1 MTDIVDLPPAALA
14 DFRALMEDV
23 AATAE
28 AAATAAKNLEPLG
41 VDASVLRSAV
51 DAAKTALEECSLAV
65 HHAMQCLI
73 VRFQDGEI
81 VPHASETSDEPP
93 PTTGIYSPDTA
104 GESSMSESESDE
116 LATDEEEEEED
127 GDDDTDSEAV
137 QDVVPVYG
145 VEAANLNELVV
156 SRIETALGDATKFA
170 EFKQQAMEF
179 GTNRQSAL
187 AFYTYLESI
196 MTEAM
201 VDEFI
206 LDFARLLA
214 NDEQRLSLLRAHG
227 ACLHLRQQQKRHEA
241 KKPKGHI
248 GRKTSLTS
256 SCGTE
261 ADDYFP
267 TELHLSTVNH
277 LMFIIHGIGQ
287 HGDFKEGERKN
298 WDGTPGTMGDNYIFR
313 DLFRALQETHF
324 KEVPIALEMQSIEWH
339 EELHEPTG
347 VDAVFDIICPE
358 GSSGIRQFNKETF
371 MDLLYYLSPQYG
383 QIIVDSVTEQLNSK
397 YKIFL
402 EEHPGWNGKVSIFGH
417 SLGSVITYDILTHSA
432 GEVAKNGV
440 RFKGLDFA
448 VENFFGAG
456 SPVPVMILS
465 RGDLDLTDG
474 KFTPGIKMPN
484 CKHYFN
490 IFHPI
495 DPIAYRVEPLIH
507 PDMHEKPPVQLIPAQ
522 SCKGIGF
529 AKMQEMLE
537 RITPPGF
544 GFQSRIDYVMRRR
557 KREGVIELAY
567 AAGSHS
573 SYWDS
578 EDVVLL
584 CLMQICRPVAEKLRR
599 YMSAQQPL
607 PSMAPR
613 GVVPITPHSPV
624 QLVTTAHVRERS
636 TGYWHTRT
644 LLLDHKRVYVMKTVE
659 HVVCRKRWS
668 LHLTPKTVVEYGDDI
683 FTLRV
688 IPEDAKV
695 SHSFKD
701 VASSF
706 LSSSGNGK
714 LNSIQVLKA
723 ATTDLRDEWLEALQD
738 AIDRLSSSSRR
749 HTSDIAG
756 MDLPQGTTV
765 DYFGAT
771 KTSLLGAKTH
781 KAKTWYEGQGFA
793 TRWFVLHDTTLSC
806 YENCPNLVSFAHFP
820 LARSTIYGYPKRCL
834 FRAVTPSGTSMDFK
848 LKDTTVYEL
857 WRAHMASVEKA
868 RMVVQEDIADKSAL
882 VVSLDTQLHTKHRLG
897 VQTYVVLTDDKG
909 SYAAFEIR
917 IQNGDKAATVL
928 RRYSAFRQL
937 HRELRELFPHEQM
950 PPLPPTRLWAKL
962 DPVYLAAKCNDL
974 NSYLTSIESICTT
987 AAAAAILQAF
997 LDVDSSL

>member
-1 MTDIVDLPPAALA
+1 MTGAVDTPALE
-14 DFRALMEDV
+14 DFRALMEEV
-23 AATAE
+23 ASS
-28 AAATAAKNLEPLG
+28 AAAALCS
-41 VDASVLRSAV
+41 DAVASTK
-51 DAAKTALEECSLAV
+51 DALEECSLAV
-65 HHAMQCLI
+65 AHALQCLV
-73 VRFQDGEI
+73 VRLQSDDMCS
-81 VPHASETSDEPP
+81 PSDDEPSDVASS
-93 PTTGIYSPDTA
+93 PTTGIYPADA
-104 GESSMSESESDE
+104 VAESSLSSESDE
-116 LATDEEEEEED
+116 VTEEDDEGEEDDDDDDETEEED
-127 GDDDTDSEAV
+127 AV
-137 QDVVPVYG
+137 TDVVPVYG

-156 SRIETALGDATKFA
+156 SRMEAALADAAKFA

-187 AFYTYLESI
+187 AFYAYLETI
-196 MTEAM
+196 MTDAL

-214 NDEQRLSLLRAHG
+214 NDEQRLSLLRAHA
-227 ACLHLRQQQKRHEA
+227 ACLHLRHQQKRHEA
-241 KKPKGHI
+241 KKHI
-248 GRKTSLTS
+248 KPPRKTSMAS

-267 TELHLSTVNH
+267 PEVHLSTVNH

-397 YKIFL
+397 YKIFKQ
-402 EEHPGWNGKVSIFGH
+402 EHPGWNGKVSIFGH

-432 GEVAKNGV
+432 GQVAKNGV
-440 RFKGLDFA
+440 KFKGLDFD

-522 SCKGIGF
+522 SCKGLGF

-537 RITPPGF
+537 RITPPAG

-584 CLMQICRPVAEKLRR
+584 CLLQICRPVAEKLRR

-607 PSMAPR
+607 PTLQPR
-613 GVVPITPHSPV
+613 NVVPITPHSPV
-624 QLVTTAHVRERS
+624 QLVTTAHVRERA

-659 HVVCRKRWS
+659 HVVCRKRWT
-668 LHLTPKTVVEYGDDI
+668 LHLTPKTLVEFGDDI
-683 FTLRV
+683 FTLRLV
-688 IPEDAKV
+688 PEDAKV

-701 VASSF
+701 VATSF
-706 LSSSGNGK
+706 LSTTASK

-723 ATTDLRDEWLEALQD
+723 PTTDLRDEWLDALQH
-738 AIDRLSSSSRR
+738 AIDHLHATSSR
-749 HTSDIAG
+749 HAVDTAG
-756 MDLPQGTTV
+756 MDLPTGTTV

-771 KTSLLGAKTH
+771 KTSLLGVRTQ

-793 TRWFVLHDTTLSC
+793 TRWFVLHASTLTC

-820 LARSTIYGYPKRCL
+820 LSRSTVFGYPKRCL
-834 FRAVTPSGTSMDFK
+834 FRLVTPAGTSMDFK
-848 LKDTTVYEL
+848 LKDSAVYEL
-857 WRAHMASVEKA
+857 WRAHMATVENA
-868 RMVVQEDIADKSAL
+868 HMVIQDDIADKSAP

-897 VQTYVVLTDDKG
+897 VQTYVILSDEKG
-909 SYAAFEIR
+909 PYAAFEIR
-917 IQNGDKAATVL
+917 ISSSEKVTTVL
-928 RRYSAFRQL
+928 RRYNAFRHL

-962 DPVYLAAKCNDL
+962 DPVYLSAKCNDL
-974 NSYLTSIESICTT
+974 NTYLTSIESICTT
-987 AAAAAILQAF
+987 TAAAALLQAF
-997 LDVDSSL
+997 LEKDSAFESHLP